1 MNCKSTIHFLFS
13 TLLLGVLLFGCKAG
27 QDAVD
32 SESKSNGGLSEK
44 DKIRFEQTFVDA
56 NKEKIL
62 GNRNAALELLDKSIA
77 IDPSQAAPYY
87 EKAQLLIESGQTTKA
102 YEAIKKAVEIDDEN
116 FWYSFLK
123 AKIAIELQEIET
135 AQKIYQ
141 KLSKMKPND
150 LELRYELAGMYLY
163 NGKYKE
169 GIAELN
175 SIEEEMGVTEE
186 ISLQKQKIYLKMGD
200 VSKAAAE
207 VRKLILENPGNM
219 TYYNILADTYMVN
232 GMEKEA
238 LEVYKEMESIN
249 PEDPKLSFALAN
261 FYRQKGEDEKAKAY
275 VIKAFESEKMDID
288 SKIKVLLDYFVA
300 AESNENTKNEA
311 LELCEILVKVHPNE
325 AKSHAMY
332 ADYLYRDK
340 QLDKAS
346 IQYKRT
352 LELDSSRYAIWNQ
365 LIIVES
371 ERGDNK
377 SLQQVSERALN
388 LFPNQAVA
396 YFFAGISSSQLK
408 EYDKAINYLL
418 TGKDYAVENKVLKAQ
433 IYASL
438 GDVYFEKKEKE
449 KAYDSYEKS
458 LKIEPSNVYVLNNY
472 SYYLSLDKKQLEKAA
487 EMAALVNKIAPNQSS
502 FEDTYGWVLF
512 QQGKY
517 QEAKEWIEKAYANG
531 GSNSGVI
538 VEHLGDVAAQLG
550 NKEEAIEYWEKAK
563 KLGDTSDQIDRK
575 IKEGVYYE

>member
-1 MNCKSTIHFLFS
+1 MNCKLTIHFLFS

-418 TGKDYAVENKVLKAQ
+418 TGKDYAVENKALKAQ

-487 EMAALVNKIAPNQSS
+487 EMAALANKIAPNQSS

-517 QEAKEWIEKAYANG
+517 EEAKEWIEKAYVNG
-531 GSNSGVI
+531 GSSSGVI

>member
-1 MNCKSTIHFLFS
+1 MNCKLTIHFLFT

-261 FYRQKGEDEKAKAY
+261 FYRQKREDEKAKAY

-418 TGKDYAVENKVLKAQ
+418 TGKDYAVENKALKAQ

-487 EMAALVNKIAPNQSS
+487 EMAALANKIAPNQSS

-517 QEAKEWIEKAYANG
+517 EEAKEWIEKAYANG
-531 GSNSGVI
+531 GSSSGVI

-563 KLGDTSDQIDRK
+563 KLGDTSDQINRK

>member
-1 MNCKSTIHFLFS
+1 MNCKLTIHFLFT

-418 TGKDYAVENKVLKAQ
+418 TGKDYAVENKALKAQ

-487 EMAALVNKIAPNQSS
+487 EMAALANKIAPNQSS
-502 FEDTYGWVLF
+502 FEDTYGWGLF

-517 QEAKEWIEKAYANG
+517 EEAKEWIEKAYANG
-531 GSNSGVI
+531 GSSSGVI

-563 KLGDTSDQIDRK
+563 KLGDTSDQINRK

>member
-1 MNCKSTIHFLFS
+1 MNCKLTIHFLFT

-300 AESNENTKNEA
+300 AKSNENTKNEA

-418 TGKDYAVENKVLKAQ
+418 TGKDYAVENKALKAQ

-487 EMAALVNKIAPNQSS
+487 EMAALANKIAPNQSS

-517 QEAKEWIEKAYANG
+517 EEAKEWIEKAYANG
-531 GSNSGVI
+531 GSSSGVI

-563 KLGDTSDQIDRK
+563 KLGDTSDQINRK

>member
-418 TGKDYAVENKVLKAQ
+418 TGKDYAVENKALKAQ

-487 EMAALVNKIAPNQSS
+487 EMAALANKIAPNQSS

-517 QEAKEWIEKAYANG
+517 EEAKEWIEKAYANG
-531 GSNSGVI
+531 GSSSGVI

-563 KLGDTSDQIDRK
+563 KIGDTSDQIDRK

>member
-418 TGKDYAVENKVLKAQ
+418 TGKDYAVENKALKAQ

-487 EMAALVNKIAPNQSS
+487 EMAALANKIAPNQSS

-517 QEAKEWIEKAYANG
+517 EEAKEWIEKAYANG
-531 GSNSGVI
+531 GSSSGVI

-563 KLGDTSDQIDRK
+563 KLGDTSDQINRK

>member
-1 MNCKSTIHFLFS
+1 MNCKSTIHFLFT

-352 LELDSSRYAIWNQ
+352 LELDSSRYAIWNK

-418 TGKDYAVENKVLKAQ
+418 TGKDYAVENKALKAQ

-487 EMAALVNKIAPNQSS
+487 EMAALANKIAPNQSS

-517 QEAKEWIEKAYANG
+517 EEAKEWIEKAYANG

-550 NKEEAIEYWEKAK
+550 NKEVAIEYWEKAK

>member
-1 MNCKSTIHFLFS
+1 MNCKLTIHFLFT

-418 TGKDYAVENKVLKAQ
+418 TGKDYAVENKALKAQ

-487 EMAALVNKIAPNQSS
+487 EMAALANKIAPNQSS

-517 QEAKEWIEKAYANG
+517 EEAKEWIEKAYANG
-531 GSNSGVI
+531 GSSSGVI

-563 KLGDTSDQIDRK
+563 KLGDTSDQINRK

>member
-62 GNRNAALELLDKSIA
+62 GNRNAALDLLDKSIA

-418 TGKDYAVENKVLKAQ
+418 TGKDYAVENKALKAQ

-487 EMAALVNKIAPNQSS
+487 EMAALANKIAPNQSS

-517 QEAKEWIEKAYANG
+517 EEAKEWIEKAYANG
-531 GSNSGVI
+531 GSSSGVI

-563 KLGDTSDQIDRK
+563 KIGDTSDQIDRK

>member
-1 MNCKSTIHFLFS
+1 MNCKLTIHFLFT

-62 GNRNAALELLDKSIA
+62 GNRNAALDLLDKSIA

-219 TYYNILADTYMVN
+219 TYFNILADTYMVN

-418 TGKDYAVENKVLKAQ
+418 TGKDYAVENKALKAQ

-487 EMAALVNKIAPNQSS
+487 EMAALANKIAPNQSS

-517 QEAKEWIEKAYANG
+517 EEAKEWIEKAYANG
-531 GSNSGVI
+531 GSSSGVI

-563 KLGDTSDQIDRK
+563 KIGDTSDQIDRK

>member
-1 MNCKSTIHFLFS
+1 MNCKLTIHFLFT

-207 VRKLILENPGNM
+207 VRKLILETPGNM

-261 FYRQKGEDEKAKAY
+261 FYRQKREDEKAKAY

-418 TGKDYAVENKVLKAQ
+418 TGKDYAVENKALKAQ

-487 EMAALVNKIAPNQSS
+487 EMAALANKIAPNQSS

-517 QEAKEWIEKAYANG
+517 EEAKEWIEKAYANG
-531 GSNSGVI
+531 GSSSGVI

-563 KLGDTSDQIDRK
+563 KLGDTSDQINRK